1 MKQLLF
7 ILILLTPLS
16 VWADT
21 LQGNVVKV
29 ADGDTVT
36 IVDERGDKHRIRLGG
51 IDAPEKDQPYGSES
65 TKNLEWLVY
74 DKGVTI
80 EYEKKDRYGRIVGKV
95 LVNPQGDVFCL
106 AIDCVRKVDAG
117 LEQIKAGLAWHYKKY
132 QKEQSRQDRKLYSN
146 AEREARKQK
155 VGLWFDDEP
164 TTPWVW
170 RRK

>member
-51 IDAPEKDQPYGSES
+51 IDAPEKDQPYG
-65 TKNLEWLVY
+65 NQRWL
-74 DKGVTI
+74 
-80 EYEKKDRYGRIVGKV
+80 
-95 LVNPQGDVFCL
+95 
-106 AIDCVRKVDAG
+106 
-117 LEQIKAGLAWHYKKY
+117 W
-132 QKEQSRQDRKLYSN
+132 
-146 AEREARKQK
+146 
-155 VGLWFDDEP
+155 
-164 TTPWVW
+164 
-170 RRK
+170 